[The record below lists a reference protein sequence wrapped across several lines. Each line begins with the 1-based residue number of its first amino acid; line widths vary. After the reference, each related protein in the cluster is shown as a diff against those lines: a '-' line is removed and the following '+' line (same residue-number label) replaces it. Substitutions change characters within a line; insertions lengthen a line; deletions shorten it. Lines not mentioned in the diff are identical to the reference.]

1 MEKIPTA
8 EEFLKDKLSE
18 IHEEEIFE
26 DLLQKMFTVDISEAL
41 IEFAK
46 LHVEVALKVASEN
59 AETEEAMGNPYDTND
74 RYYVV
79 DKESILKSYP
89 LENIK

>member
-8 EEFLKDKLSE
+8 EEFLMKVEIVNTLDDKQTYLNNVKN
-18 IHEEEIFE
+18 H
-26 DLLQKMFTVDISEAL
+26 M

-46 LHVEVALKVASEN
+46 LHVDEALKAASATDIISGRSYKHR
-59 AETEEAMGNPYDTND
+59 AEH
-74 RYYVV
+74 
-79 DKESILKSYP
+79 DKDSILKSYP